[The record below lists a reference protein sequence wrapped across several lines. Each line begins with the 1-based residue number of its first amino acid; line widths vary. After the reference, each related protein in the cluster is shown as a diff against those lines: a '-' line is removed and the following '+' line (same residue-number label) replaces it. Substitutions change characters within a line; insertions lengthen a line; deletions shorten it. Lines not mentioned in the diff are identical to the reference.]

1 MKDVLYWLD
10 DEIQVIP
17 LQIWID
23 RVAVVYEELNWAIF
37 VYLRSGQFL
46 IWPVKD
52 STQDGGFDIE
62 FTQGHKE
69 TLRKANMLPHFKLG
83 LKYFHTFR

>member
-17 LQIWID
+17 LQIWND
-23 RVAVVYEELNWAIF
+23 RVAVVYEQLNCAISWI
-37 VYLRSGQFL
+37 LIIGQL
-46 IWPVKD
+46 NWPVKD